1 MKIRI
6 NQNCIESVARVAL
19 SISFFFCFAIKN
31 VLIVI
36 VIGAVACWQVEHGAM
51 AIFGPAGHL
60 LGSHVQSICDAL
72 EVPHLETRLDAAAAP
87 GPFSINVY
95 PPLVQVNRAFLDA
108 IFFLNWTKV
117 AVIYED
123 DTGETS
129 SVARRTLN
137 HEVRG
142 VLFFFFSFLFF
153 FFLLSEVFIAEL
165 QLGPGGF
172 LREKL
177 CALVK
182 YGGRASFGY
191 LIGHIRK
198 LTIFREYFKF
208 LLKPWPLIQFS

>member
-1 MKIRI
+1 
-6 NQNCIESVARVAL
+6 
-19 SISFFFCFAIKN
+19 
-31 VLIVI
+31 
-36 VIGAVACWQVEHGAM
+36 M

-153 FFLLSEVFIAEL
+153 FFY
-165 QLGPGGF
+165 F
-172 LREKL
+172 LRYL
-177 CALVK
+177 LRNCNLAPVDSCVK
-182 YGGRASFGY
+182 NCV
-191 LIGHIRK
+191 
-198 LTIFREYFKF
+198 
-208 LLKPWPLIQFS
+208 PW